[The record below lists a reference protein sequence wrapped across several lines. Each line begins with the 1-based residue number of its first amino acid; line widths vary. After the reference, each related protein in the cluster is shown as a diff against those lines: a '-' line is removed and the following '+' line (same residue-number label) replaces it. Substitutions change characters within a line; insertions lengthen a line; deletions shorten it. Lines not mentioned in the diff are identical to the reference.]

1 MDVVDPR
8 HELLLTDYD
17 LHLLA
22 EGTHYR
28 TYEKLGAHV
37 RKVGGVAGV
46 HFAVWAPN
54 ASRVSVVGDFNGW
67 DPATHPLTRR
77 HEAGVWET
85 FIPGVSVGALYKY
98 RVDGPGGRFHGDKAD
113 PYAFAAEIRPQT
125 ASKVA
130 DIDGYAWHDA
140 DWVAGRLTRNSP
152 ARPMSIYEVHLGS
165 WRRRSN
171 EKGAWLTYREIAPL
185 LADYV
190 ESMGYTHVEL
200 LPITEHPFDGSWGY
214 QTVGYFAPTSRFG
227 GPHDL
232 MYLIDLLH
240 QRGIG
245 VFLDWVPAHFP
256 RDGHGLGY
264 FDGTHLYEY
273 ASAQMGLHPQWD
285 TFIFNYGRLEVRNF
299 LISNAL
305 FWIDRYHVDGLRVD
319 AVASMLHLDYARKH
333 GEWTPNKYGGRENI
347 EAIEFVRL
355 LNERVHAEYP
365 GVPVMAEESTSW
377 PMVTRP
383 VEVGGLGF
391 DFKWNMGWMHDMLEY
406 TALDPVY
413 RRYHHN
419 QITFSL
425 MYAYSERF
433 ILPFSHDEVVHLKKS
448 MLGKMPGD
456 VWQQFA
462 NLRSLYGYMFGH
474 PGKKLMFMGDE
485 FGQWRE
491 WNHDVS
497 LDWELTGNSMHAGL
511 QQWVR
516 DLNAAYR
523 AEPALYERDDS
534 PEGFE
539 WIDCSD
545 HEANVV
551 SFIRRGTDP
560 ENIVLF
566 ACNFSA
572 IPRYDYKVGAPVS
585 GVWTEILNSD
595 ATVYGGSGQGNFGSV
610 ETSLAPTHGRPWS
623 LSLTLPPL
631 AMVAFRAPRAAASVP
646 MSEETLTAA
655 TTPTPLTPSAPRD
668 ERLEPRIRRS
678 SRGKR

>member
-1 MDVVDPR
+1 
-8 HELLLTDYD
+8 
-17 LHLLA
+17 A
-22 EGTHYR
+22 
-28 TYEKLGAHV
+28 A
-37 RKVGGVAGV
+37 
-46 HFAVWAPN
+46 
-54 ASRVSVVGDFNGW
+54 
-67 DPATHPLTRR
+67 HPLTRR
-77 HEAGVWET
+77 PEAGIWEA
-85 FIPGVSVGALYKY
+85 FIPGVTVGALYKY
-98 RVDGPGGRFHGDKAD
+98 RVVGPDGRFFGDKAD
-113 PYAFAAEIRPQT
+113 PYGFAAEIRPQT

-130 DIDGYAWHDA
+130 DIDGYEWRDA
-140 DWVAGRLTRNSP
+140 DWVAGRLTRHSP
-152 ARPMSIYEVHLGS
+152 TAPMSIYEVHLGS

-190 ESMGYTHVEL
+190 EDMGYTHVEL

-227 GPHDL
+227 EPHDL
-232 MYLIDLLH
+232 MSLIDMLH

-264 FDGTHLYEY
+264 FDGTHLYEH
-273 ASAQMGLHPQWD
+273 ASVQMGLHPQWD

-305 FWIDRYHVDGLRVD
+305 FWIERYHIDGLRVD
-319 AVASMLHLDYARKH
+319 AVASMLYLDYARKH

-347 EAIEFVRL
+347 EAIEFLRL

-383 VEVGGLGF
+383 TEVGGLGF
-391 DFKWNMGWMHDMLEY
+391 DFKWNMGWMHDMLDY
-406 TALDPVY
+406 MHMDPVY

-419 QITFSL
+419 RITFSL

-433 ILPFSHDEVVHLKKS
+433 ILPFSHDEVVHLKKA
-448 MLGKMPGD
+448 MLDKMPGD
-456 VWQQFA
+456 VWQRFA
-462 NLRSLYGYMFGH
+462 NLRALYGYMFGH

-497 LDWELTGNSMHAGL
+497 LDWELTSDPMHAGL
-511 QQWVR
+511 QRWVR
-516 DLNAAYR
+516 DLNAVYR
-523 AEPALYERDDS
+523 AEPALHERDDS

-539 WIDCSD
+539 WVDCSD
-545 HEANVV
+545 HEGNVV
-551 SFIRRGTDP
+551 VFVRRGADSADV
-560 ENIVLF
+560 VLF
-566 ACNFSA
+566 ACNFA
-572 IPRYDYKVGAPVS
+572 AVPRVGYEVGAPVE

-595 ATVYGGSGQGNFGSV
+595 ASDYGGSGVGNFGSV
-610 ETSLAPTHGRPWS
+610 ETSTEPKHGRQWS

-631 AMVAFRAPRAAASVP
+631 GVVAFRAPHAAAVIP
-646 MSEETLTAA
+646 GEAA
-655 TTPTPLTPSAPRD
+655 
-668 ERLEPRIRRS
+668 
-678 SRGKR
+678 